1 MLSLV
6 ESDSLVLL
14 RKQGKWLLMEPVSLL
29 RIAVGCRKDVELTI
43 RVAGLLEVH
52 RCVLGAEAIPFV
64 R

>member
-1 MLSLV
+1 MAV
-6 ESDSLVLL
+6 D
-14 RKQGKWLLMEPVSLL
+14 GACFPL
-29 RIAVGCRKDVELTI
+29 RIAVGCRKDVELTL